1 MTLLIN
7 EMHDKG
13 IICMYN
19 KAAISTNCS
28 HQYMYFSS
36 HHVHDAL
43 AATMCMIL

>member
-1 MTLLIN
+1 MK
-7 EMHDKG
+7 DKG

-28 HQYMYFSS
+28 HQYFSS

-43 AATMCMIL
+43 AATVCMIL